1 MKRYQITLGGR
12 TFDVQVL
19 GDPRQEQVEVEVDGR
34 RLTVEVKASAA
45 GAETVPT
52 TPDPLPAPAT
62 TRAPI
67 AAPRAGT
74 VTGNRV
80 VAPLPG
86 VIKSIAVRP
95 GQRVAIG
102 DELLV
107 IDAMKMDNV
116 LRASREG
123 VVETI
128 HIAEGHQIAYGQ
140 ILLEYRD

>member
-1 MKRYQITLGGR
+1 MKRYQITLDGR

-34 RLTVEVKASAA
+34 RLMVEVKASAA
-45 GAETVPT
+45 GDETVPT
-52 TPDPLPAPAT
+52 KPASSPAPAT

-67 AAPRAGT
+67 AAPGAAAAS
-74 VTGNRV
+74 GNRV

-86 VIKSIAVRP
+86 VIKSVAVRP
-95 GQRVAIG
+95 GQRVAPG

-116 LRASREG
+116 LRASRG
-123 VVETI
+123 GIVETI
-128 HIAEGHQIAYGQ
+128 HIAVGHQIAHGQ
-140 ILLEYRD
+140 LLLEYRA

>member
-1 MKRYQITLGGR
+1 MKRYQITLNGR

-19 GDPRQEQVEVEVDGR
+19 GDPRQRQVEVEVDGT
-34 RLTVEVKASAA
+34 RLVVEVKASAA
-45 GAETVPT
+45 GAET
-52 TPDPLPAPAT
+52 APAT
-62 TRAPI
+62 PI
-67 AAPRAGT
+67 PASGPAMAAPSTAAPETGT
-74 VTGNRV
+74 TSGSRV

-102 DELLV
+102 DKLLV

-123 VVETI
+123 IVETI
-128 HIAEGHQIAYGQ
+128 HIAEGNQVAHGQ

>member
-1 MKRYQITLGGR
+1 MKRYQITLDGR

-19 GDPRQEQVEVEVDGR
+19 GDPRQERVEVEVDGR
-34 RLTVEVKASAA
+34 RLTVEVKASEA
-45 GAETVPT
+45 GGEIVPT
-52 TPDPLPAPAT
+52 TPAPAT
-62 TRAPI
+62 APAKTRAPVT
-67 AAPRAGT
+67 APAAGT
-74 VTGNRV
+74 GSGTRV

-95 GQRVAIG
+95 GQRVAPG

-123 VVETI
+123 IVEAI
-128 HIAEGHQIAYGQ
+128 HIAEGHQIAHGQ
-140 ILLEYRD
+140 ILLEYRE

>member
-1 MKRYQITLGGR
+1 MKRYQITVDGR

-45 GAETVPT
+45 RDETVLT
-52 TPDPLPAPAT
+52 TPAPSPAPAV
-62 TRAPI
+62 TRTPLDAPGAG
-67 AAPRAGT
+67 AAS
-74 VTGNRV
+74 GNRV

-86 VIKSIAVRP
+86 VIKSIAVRS
-95 GQRVAIG
+95 GQRVAPG

-116 LRASREG
+116 LRASRVG
-123 VVETI
+123 IVETI
-128 HIAEGHQIAYGQ
+128 HIAEGHQIAHGQ
-140 ILLEYRD
+140 LLLEYQD

>member
-1 MKRYQITLGGR
+1 MKRYQITLDGR

-34 RLTVEVKASAA
+34 RLMVEVKASAA
-45 GAETVPT
+45 GDETALT
-52 TPDPLPAPAT
+52 TPAPEPAPAT
-62 TRAPI
+62 TTASI
-67 AAPRAGT
+67 AAPGAAA
-74 VTGNRV
+74 VSGNRV

-95 GQRVAIG
+95 GQRVAPG

-123 VVETI
+123 IVETI
-128 HIAEGHQIAYGQ
+128 HIATGHQIAHGQ
-140 ILLEYRD
+140 LLLEYRE

>member
-1 MKRYQITLGGR
+1 MKRYQITLDGR

-45 GAETVPT
+45 RAETVPT
-52 TPDPLPAPAT
+52 IPDSSPAPAT
-62 TRAPI
+62 PRAPI
-67 AAPRAGT
+67 AAPGAGT
-74 VTGNRV
+74 ITGNRV

-86 VIKSIAVRP
+86 VIKSIAVRS

-102 DELLV
+102 DELLI

-128 HIAEGHQIAYGQ
+128 HIAVGHQIAYGQ

>member
-1 MKRYQITLGGR
+1 MKRYQITLDGR

-45 GAETVPT
+45 GGETVPT
-52 TPDPLPAPAT
+52 TPAPAPAPAT

-67 AAPRAGT
+67 AAPVAGT
-74 VTGNRV
+74 ASGNRV

-86 VIKSIAVRP
+86 VIKSIGVRP
-95 GQRVAIG
+95 GQRVAPG

-123 VVETI
+123 IVETI
-128 HIAEGHQIAYGQ
+128 HIAEGHQIAHGQVLMEYG
-140 ILLEYRD
+140 E